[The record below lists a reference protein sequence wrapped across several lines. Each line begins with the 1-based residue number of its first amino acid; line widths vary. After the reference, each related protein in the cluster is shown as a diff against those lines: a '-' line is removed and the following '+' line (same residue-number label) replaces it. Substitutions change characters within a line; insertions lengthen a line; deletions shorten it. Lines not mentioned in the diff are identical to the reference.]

1 MIAEDIAAV
10 LALIEQI
17 LPLLGSNASGPIQ
30 SIIDIL
36 TQWLPRIIS
45 LGTVFAQT
53 VKNIIASL
61 SANPTATSDQLLA
74 LQQLDAQVDVA
85 FETAATGIDPDAG

>member
-17 LPLLGSNASGPIQ
+17 LPLLRSNSSGTIQ

-36 TQWLPRIIS
+36 VQWLPRIVS
-45 LGTVFAQT
+45 LGTVLAQT

-61 SANPTATSDQLLA
+61 SANPATTADQLSA

-85 FETAATGIDPDAG
+85 FETATQGLDPDAV